1 MDKFSAPVIRVE
13 GAFAGYIP
21 PPMSFLTRSSS
32 NEVAA
37 RGRDRLELVA
47 LAERRVALALL
58 VGAMMLGGASACGS
72 DDPSDPGG
80 AAASGGSGGNA
91 GSAADAGGRA
101 GDSGRG
107 GTGGSAGSNGSG
119 GSSGKGGSGGTAGSG
134 GGGAGSGGSGGV
146 GGTSGTAGV
155 GGGGGNAGSAP
166 DSGRADADA
175 GGGTAG
181 RDAGSDGPITSDAP
195 ADTRDAQTPDAG
207 TCTVPDPKDS
217 TIMPYESDIVSRLAG
232 QTDITPGVKL
242 TNRAT
247 APNRQAARDYM
258 KSLFQDLALT
268 PSEHA
273 YGTGTNI
280 YATLPATTGAAPS
293 VVFGAHYDSVMVSP
307 GANDNATGVAAVFAV
322 ARYATKIPCR
332 SKSLIFVLFD
342 EEEVGLV
349 GSKQF
354 ATKLKND
361 ATAVHSV
368 HTIDQMGWDNNG
380 NRAIELELPDTGLTQ
395 LYQAAVSKLGVSV
408 PLTTT
413 KTSST
418 DHSSFR
424 PTFPAVGLTE
434 EYATMPSDTTPY
446 YHKAG
451 DTFDTI
457 NFDYLLSTT
466 VIMNQVVAD
475 LTR

>member
-1 MDKFSAPVIRVE
+1 VR
-13 GAFAGYIP
+13 
-21 PPMSFLTRSSS
+21 
-32 NEVAA
+32 
-37 RGRDRLELVA
+37 
-47 LAERRVALALL
+47 
-58 VGAMMLGGASACGS
+58 
-72 DDPSDPGG
+72 
-80 AAASGGSGGNA
+80 
-91 GSAADAGGRA
+91 
-101 GDSGRG
+101 
-107 GTGGSAGSNGSG
+107 
-119 GSSGKGGSGGTAGSG
+119 
-134 GGGAGSGGSGGV
+134 
-146 GGTSGTAGV
+146 
-155 GGGGGNAGSAP
+155 
-166 DSGRADADA
+166 
-175 GGGTAG
+175 
-181 RDAGSDGPITSDAP
+181 
-195 ADTRDAQTPDAG
+195 
-207 TCTVPDPKDS
+207 
-217 TIMPYESDIVSRLAG
+217 
-232 QTDITPGVKL
+232 L

-280 YATLPATTGAAPS
+280 YATLPATTAGAQS
-293 VVFGAHYDSVMVSP
+293 VVFGAHFDSVMVSP

-322 ARYATKIPCR
+322 ARYAAKIPCR

-361 ATAVHSV
+361 GTSVHSV

-380 NRAIELELPDTGLTQ
+380 NRAIELELPDMGLTE

-408 PLTTT
+408 PLTPT
-413 KTSST
+413 KTGST

-434 EYATMPSDTTPY
+434 EYASPQRDTTPY
-446 YHKAG
+446 YHKVG
-451 DTFDTI
+451 DTFDTV
-457 NFDYLLSTT
+457 NFEYLLSTT
-466 VIMNQVVAD
+466 VVVNQVVID

>member
-1 MDKFSAPVIRVE
+1 MPD
-13 GAFAGYIP
+13 AG
-21 PPMSFLTRSSS
+21 
-32 NEVAA
+32 
-37 RGRDRLELVA
+37 
-47 LAERRVALALL
+47 
-58 VGAMMLGGASACGS
+58 
-72 DDPSDPGG
+72 PGG
-80 AAASGGSGGNA
+80 
-91 GSAADAGGRA
+91 
-101 GDSGRG
+101 
-107 GTGGSAGSNGSG
+107 
-119 GSSGKGGSGGTAGSG
+119 
-134 GGGAGSGGSGGV
+134 
-146 GGTSGTAGV
+146 
-155 GGGGGNAGSAP
+155 
-166 DSGRADADA
+166 ADA
-175 GGGTAG
+175 GGGAAG
-181 RDAGSDGPITSDAP
+181 RDAGSDGTITIDAAGDRADSPPSDGGACPI
-195 ADTRDAQTPDAG
+195 
-207 TCTVPDPKDS
+207 PDPKDT
-217 TIMPYESDIVSRLAG
+217 TITPYQSDIVSRLAG

-247 APNRQAARDYM
+247 TTNRQAAREYM
-258 KSLFQDLALT
+258 KTLFQDLGLT
-268 PSEHA
+268 PMEHA

-280 YATLPATTGAAPS
+280 YATLAATTAGAQS

-395 LYQAAVSKLGVSV
+395 LYQAAVSTLGVSV
-408 PLTTT
+408 PLTPT
-413 KTSST
+413 KTAST

-424 PTFPAVGLTE
+424 PTFLAVGLTE
-434 EYATMPSDTTPY
+434 EYASPQPDTTPY

-451 DTFDTI
+451 DTFDTV
-457 NFDYLLSTT
+457 NFPYLLSTT
-466 VIMNQVVAD
+466 IVVNQVIAD